1 MRADRIVNIRFLFCV
16 FVGLMC
22 GILVG
27 KLFLFDVSLVFVLVL
42 VLGLLLIVM
51 LAAIFYSK
59 HLESE
64 NNNSLARKN
73 LPFVIKCSGIGMFV
87 ACVVGVL
94 CVILP
99 VLNIQRIPKFENN
112 VVVTGQ
118 IVDAVETHD
127 TYVKFYIGNV
137 VILNGEEI
145 LESHFDIEVYSNS
158 YASVSVGDYVTI
170 SAKLN
175 NINCGNDFGFNKLV
189 NGIGYT
195 TYVNSSDIILTSGK
209 SSLKSVIQSSVFDVL
224 SSKMSEDN
232 ANICFAILF
241 GEKSGVSQ
249 DITDAF
255 SYAGISHI
263 LAVSGLHVGVLVMIV
278 WFLIDKLKISKYI
291 KLVLFVMLII
301 LYMYLCSFSPSVS
314 RAGIMAIVL
323 VFCKLFHLEY
333 DSIGSLSLAGILILL
348 ISPLSLF
355 SISFQLSFMCIFAII
370 TLVPTITRWF
380 LKLKLPRFL
389 AQSLAVSLTL
399 SVAIMPICAYAF
411 AKVSLLGVLA
421 NILVIPVFTV
431 TYILLFCI
439 VILSLVVPFLS
450 GSLILPEMFLHI
462 IKVIAGGVA
471 AIPFGVFKVFS
482 WGYIVLLMVI
492 VFALILHFFMS
503 KHYLKYVAMSVLW
516 LIIIVSSVLNSLP
529 KNYDNNTILIGAQ
542 YNTNICVIRVNDK
555 NIMLGSNIKT
565 ENLIYFMKE
574 FRLNS
579 IDSIVAY
586 DLQLNNLDNLNSIK
600 NEFGA
605 NTIYASRVR
614 YEYLKDSHIN
624 GVQLIENTLDIDGV
638 LFEFIEYKSDIVA
651 LKLTIDSSE
660 LLILSPENN
669 KTENTYLLSKYAS
682 LDGWICMEDIKIDKE
697 NSNVNCIFVNEND
710 SLVLHY

>member
-73 LPFVIKCSGIGMFV
+73 IPFVIKCSGIGMFV

-137 VILNGEEI
+137 VILNGEE
-145 LESHFDIEVYSNS
+145 LVESHFDIEVFSNS
-158 YASVSVGDYVTI
+158 YASVSVGDYITI

-175 NINCGNDFGFNKLV
+175 NVNCGNDFGFNKLV

-278 WFLIDKLKISKYI
+278 WFFIDKLKINKYI

-301 LYMYLCSFSPSVS
+301 FYMYLCSFSPSVS

-421 NILVIPVFTV
+421 NILVIPIFTV

-439 VILSLVVPFLS
+439 VILSLVFPFLS

-651 LKLTIDSSE
+651 LKLTIDSTE

-669 KTENTYLLSKYAS
+669 KTENTYLLSKYES